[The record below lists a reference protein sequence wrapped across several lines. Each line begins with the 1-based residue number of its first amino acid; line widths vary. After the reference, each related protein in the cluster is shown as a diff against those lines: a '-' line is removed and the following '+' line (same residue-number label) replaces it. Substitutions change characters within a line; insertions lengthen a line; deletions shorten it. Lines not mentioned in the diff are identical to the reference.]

1 MSSLFLRED
10 LEAAQVEASGVASIS
25 GAEAKHAVTVNRT
38 RVGERIAIGNGR
50 GLMVTG
56 PVIRAD
62 AAELSIEAEVI
73 ENVQAATPRLVLVQ
87 ALAKGGRDEMAVQAS
102 TELGVDAVVPWAAAR
117 SISRWEGAKVAK
129 GQERW
134 ASIVREA
141 SKQSIR
147 AWLPEV
153 TALFSSKDLERLAA
167 VSQMLVLE
175 PSADVALTEWQPA
188 DREPGHEALDI
199 VLVVGPEGGIA
210 PNELERLHA
219 AGAQLVRLG
228 STVLRTS
235 TAGAAALSV
244 LNARLGRW

>member
-10 LEAAQVEASGVASIS
+10 LDPAQVAESGLAAVI

-38 RVGERIAIGNGR
+38 RVGERVSIGNGR
-50 GLMVTG
+50 GLIVTG
-56 PVIRAD
+56 PVVRAD
-62 AAELSIEAEVI
+62 AGELAIQAELV
-73 ENVQAATPRLVLVQ
+73 ENVQPASPRLVLVQ

-102 TELGVDAVVPWAAAR
+102 TELGVDAVIPWSAAR
-117 SISRWEGAKVAK
+117 SVSRWEGAKVAK

-147 AWLPEV
+147 AWLPDV
-153 TALFSSKDLERLAA
+153 TTLFSSKDLERLAA
-167 VSQMLVLE
+167 TSRMLVLE
-175 PSADVALTEWQPA
+175 PTAELALTEWTA
-188 DREPGHEALDI
+188 HSAGHDAELDI

-210 PNELERLHA
+210 PNELERLQA
-219 AGAQLVRLG
+219 AGATLVRLG

-244 LNARLGRW
+244 LSAHLGRW

>member
-1 MSSLFLRED
+1 MSSLYLRED
-10 LEAAQVEASGVASIS
+10 LEAAAVETSGVASVT

-38 RVGERIAIGNGR
+38 RIGERVSIGNGR
-50 GLMVTG
+50 GLIVTG
-56 PVIRAD
+56 PVITAD
-62 AAELSIEAEVI
+62 AGELVITAELI
-73 ENVQAATPRLVLVQ
+73 ENVQAASPRIVLVQ

-102 TELGVDAVVPWAAAR
+102 TELGVDAVIPWSATR

-147 AWLPEV
+147 AWLPDV
-153 TALFSSKDLERLAA
+153 TTLFSGKDLERLAA
-167 VSQMLVLE
+167 ESHMLVLE
-175 PSADVALTEWQPA
+175 PTADTTLTEW
-188 DREPGHEALDI
+188 EPSDPALDI

-210 PNELERLHA
+210 PHELERLQA
-219 AGAQLVRLG
+219 AGATLVRLG
-228 STVLRTS
+228 PTVLRTS